1 MYIRWQSRKRK
12 SQFGSY
18 RDLEMAWRAVLVES
32 VRVDGKPKQRHIGY
46 LVGFTESAI
55 AIPAQQRFVWDR
67 IEARLARIGSNRISA
82 EDRET
87 IMASIAEKIGPPPTR
102 EQREELDRQREAFLG
117 AFKFAFSNKLR
128 RRSKRLR
135 TAP

>member
-18 RDLEMAWRAVLVES
+18 RDLELAWRAVLVES
-32 VRVDGKPKQRHIGY
+32 VRVDGKPTQRHIGY

-55 AIPAQQRFVWDR
+55 ATPAQQRFVWDR
-67 IEARLARIGSNRISA
+67 IEARLARIGNRITA

-87 IMASIAEKIGPPPTR
+87 IIASIAEKIGPPPTR

-128 RRSKRLR
+128 RRPRKRPR

>member
-18 RDLEMAWRAVLVES
+18 RDLEMAWRAILVES

-67 IEARLARIGSNRISA
+67 IEVRLARIGNRISA

-87 IMASIAEKIGPPPTR
+87 IIASITEKIGPPPTR

-117 AFKFAFSNKLR
+117 AFKAAFSNKLR
-128 RRSKRLR
+128 RRPRKRPR